1 LGHLAQERHLLFGVK
16 QLALPQR
23 GWSLGGSIGGDL
35 SQLCCRRE
43 RLVPAE
49 AWSKEYHEQCGGRS
63 CPNSTSYCQEARA
76 STNPAWLDTRCPLT
90 VIFRSRLGIDRL
102 LKMLACNV
110 EVGQIH

>member
-1 LGHLAQERHLLFGVK
+1 LRHLAQERHLLFGVK

-49 AWSKEYHEQCGGRS
+49 AWNKEYHEQCGGRS

-76 STNPAWLDTRCPLT
+76 SSNPAWLETWCT
-90 VIFRSRLGIDRL
+90 QAVISCSRLGIDRL
-102 LKMLACNV
+102 LKMLPSNIEA
-110 EVGQIH
+110 GQIL